1 MISRVGYAYVGLD
14 ALSQLDDLTKGRRT
28 IFITDSNVKE
38 IYSYF
43 FESKEC
49 IVMPHGEENKN
60 IDTYQ
65 SICTELLSIGAD
77 RKTFIVGFGGGVVTD
92 MAGFVASTYMRGVGF
107 GFIATTLLAQID
119 ASLGG
124 KNGVDFNGY
133 KNILGAFQEPEFVL
147 CDPKFF
153 ETLPKKEL
161 TAGYGELVKYAMLR
175 GEYILAKNEYVT
187 RCVEA
192 KMDVVRSDF
201 KESGQRKMLNL
212 GHTFAH
218 AVEKCTREYNH
229 GEAVGIGLSVMA
241 QISQGMGF
249 LQPVDCKRIIEM
261 IKEYGL
267 PTQVPQD
274 ISIDD
279 LISAIFKD
287 KKRSGNSIDMV
298 LLRAFGDPFI
308 HSMEFD
314 AVRDA
319 YDSYVKHD
327 EQ

>member
-1 MISRVGYAYVGLD
+1 MTSRVDYVYVGQG
-14 ALSQLDDLTKGRRT
+14 AFSQLEELIKGKRT
-28 IFITDSNVKE
+28 IFITDSNVSE
-38 IYSYF
+38 LYSDF
-43 FESKEC
+43 FSSKQT
-49 IVMPHGEENKN
+49 IVMPQGEENKN
-60 IDTYQ
+60 LETYQ
-65 SICTELLSIGAD
+65 KICIELLKMGAD

-92 MAGFVASTYMRGVGF
+92 MAGFVASTYMRGIGF
-107 GFIATTLLAQID
+107 GFVATTLLAQID
-119 ASLGG
+119 AALGG

-133 KNILGAFQEPEFVL
+133 KNILGAFQEPKFVL
-147 CDPKFF
+147 CDPIFF

-161 TAGYGELVKYAMLR
+161 TAGYGELVKYALLR

-241 QISQGMGF
+241 KISQGLGF
-249 LQPVDCKRIIEM
+249 LQPSNCKRVIEM
-261 IKEYGL
+261 IKSYGL
-267 PTQVPQD
+267 PTEVPQD
-274 ISIDD
+274 IELND

-308 HSMEFD
+308 HTMEFD

-319 YDSYVKHD
+319 YISYVSHN
-327 EQ
+327 Q